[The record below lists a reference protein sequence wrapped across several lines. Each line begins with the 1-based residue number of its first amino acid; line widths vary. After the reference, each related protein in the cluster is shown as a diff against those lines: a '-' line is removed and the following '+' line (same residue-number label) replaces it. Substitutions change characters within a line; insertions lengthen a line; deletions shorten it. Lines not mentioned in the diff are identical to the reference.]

1 MSDNKEC
8 KRDMNILHVADIPQ
22 SQLNGTSVV
31 VPEHVR
37 NQALYENVHFLNF
50 NSNSEVDFN
59 LPNGILINE
68 MEWNKIGY
76 RGLIERI
83 GKPDL
88 VVFHGVYKPK
98 LWDFYYRY
106 VKEKT
111 PFIVLP
117 HGSMTRVA
125 QKKSRIKKYL
135 ANHLVVYPFT
145 RKALAVQFLSETE
158 FSNSDKAFFTNS
170 FIMGN
175 GVYPQDKKA
184 IFPKDSKVHFVSIGR
199 ISVWYKGLDLLIDA
213 CKLLQESGE
222 VELNN
227 ICLDIYGDDEENGV
241 EYLQGKL
248 NEYCLNNWVKMH
260 GSVIGEEKEK
270 ILTEEASYF
279 IMTSR
284 SEGQPMGALEAL
296 SYGLPIIVTPG
307 TSFAKEVQS
316 YNCGLTMD
324 ANPQSIKDAIVRAVR
339 QYSQRTEMSE
349 NALKCVEKNYWSSVV
364 LETLETYRTLV
375 KAGGLN

>member
-1 MSDNKEC
+1 
-8 KRDMNILHVADIPQ
+8 MNILHVADIPQ
-22 SQLNGTSVV
+22 SQLNGMSVV

-50 NSNSEVDFN
+50 NSNSEADFN

-68 MEWNKIGY
+68 KEWNKIRY

-98 LWDFYYRY
+98 LWSFYYHY
-106 VKEKT
+106 VKGKT
-111 PFIVLP
+111 PFIIVS
-117 HGSMTRVA
+117 HGSMTKVA
-125 QKKSRIKKYL
+125 QKKSRVKKFL
-135 ANHLVVYPFT
+135 TNHLVVYPFT

-158 FSNSDKAFFTNS
+158 FCNSAKAFYTNS
-170 FIMGN
+170 FIRGN
-175 GVYPQDKKA
+175 GIYPQEKKVS
-184 IFPKDSKVHFVSIGR
+184 FPKDSKVHFVSIGR

-227 ICLDIYGDDEENGV
+227 ICLDIYGDDEENEV
-241 EYLQGKL
+241 EYLQGEL
-248 NEYCLNNWVKMH
+248 NEYGLNDWVKLH
-260 GSVIGEEKEK
+260 GPVIGEEKEK

-307 TSFAKEVQS
+307 TGFEKEVQS

-324 ANPQSIKDAIVRAVR
+324 ANPQSIKDAMVRAVR
-339 QYSQRTEMSE
+339 QYPQRAEMSE
-349 NALKCVEKNYWSSVV
+349 NALKCVEKNYWSLVV
-364 LETLETYRTLV
+364 FETLEVYRGLL